1 MNSSVLATNCKGIFV
16 VPYLSG
22 MSLSCS
28 LFDHAHNV
36 LLMMILTY
44 LLQNEFFDNHDSLE
58 FSKDTKQSHQKMPE
72 RLTYQCMKNI
82 ASILVTLI
90 EVDGEDLTFQSKC
103 FISAD
108 LGDLSKV
115 QST

>member
-44 LLQNEFFDNHDSLE
+44 LLQNEFLDNHDSLE
-58 FSKDTKQSHQKMPE
+58 FSKDTKQSH
-72 RLTYQCMKNI
+72 QCMKNI